1 MPLINKVVKCIKVQM
16 NIGFMGKTI
25 KKVFDNRR
33 IESITVLAKF
43 WYPREAEESHCVVRS
58 VKLIGKPLL
67 FY

>member
-1 MPLINKVVKCIKVQM
+1 M

>member
-1 MPLINKVVKCIKVQM
+1 MHQSTNEHRLYGENNK
-16 NIGFMGKTI
+16 
-25 KKVFDNRR
+25 KKVFDNRK

-43 WYPREAEESHCVVRS
+43 WYPREAEESHRVVRS